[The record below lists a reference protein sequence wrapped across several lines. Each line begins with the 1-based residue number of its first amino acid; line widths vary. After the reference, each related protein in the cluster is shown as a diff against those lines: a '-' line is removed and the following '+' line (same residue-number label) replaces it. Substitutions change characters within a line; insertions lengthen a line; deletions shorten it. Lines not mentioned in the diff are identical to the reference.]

1 MATAANQ
8 RGSETTARAFR
19 PDDLATHLRPHF
31 RIVDQGDVL
40 AEDDDLGVLKRHV
53 AEQARAIVDDGGHP
67 LENTGA
73 TAWTFGTLPTRVT
86 AEGLGQTI
94 ASYPAV
100 VDEGATVGVRLFASV
115 EEQAEEM
122 WLGTR
127 RLLSFHRPP
136 LANVLRPI
144 LSDDVKF
151 AIIRSPYDGPQA
163 WFEDCVSAAL
173 DQIIIDAGGPAWN
186 ERDHAALVARM
197 HDELPGQ
204 IRSIAWI
211 ATEVLDMS
219 ADLTRRLDRVEA
231 EALLPAVADL
241 TAQRDQL
248 VYDGFIAAVGADRL
262 ADIARYLQ
270 ASHFR
275 LDRLA
280 DTAAKDRDRMRSVQA
295 LEVEHAALMDE
306 RGPTVDLEEL
316 AWDLQEL
323 RVSLFA
329 QSVGVRRQVSVKR
342 IRSAFEAIRRS

>member
-1 MATAANQ
+1 D
-8 RGSETTARAFR
+8 S
-19 PDDLATHLRPHF
+19 LATHLRPHF

-40 AEDDDLGVLKRHV
+40 AEDDDLRVLKRHV
-53 AEQARAIVDDGGHP
+53 FEQARAIVDEGGHP
-67 LENTGA
+67 LESTGA

-86 AEGLGQTI
+86 AEGLGQTVV
-94 ASYPAV
+94 SYPAV
-100 VDEGATVGVRLFASV
+100 VDEGATVGVRLFASA
-115 EEQAEEM
+115 EAQADEM

-127 RLLSFHRPP
+127 RLLSLQRPP
-136 LANVLRPI
+136 LGNVLRPL

-173 DQIIIDAGGPAWN
+173 DQIIVDAGGPAWN
-186 ERDHAALVARM
+186 ERDHAALVTRM

-204 IRSIAWI
+204 IRAIAWT
-211 ATEVLDMS
+211 ATEVLDTS
-219 ADLTRRLDRVEA
+219 ADFARRLDRVEA
-231 EALLPAVADL
+231 EALLPAVVDL

-262 ADIARYLQ
+262 ADIARYLE

-275 LDRLA
+275 LERLA
-280 DTAAKDRDRMRSVQA
+280 DTAAKDRDRMRSVQV
-295 LEVEHAALMDE
+295 LEAEHAALMDE

-342 IRSAFEAIRRS
+342 IRSALEAIRRS